1 MPPKTVPLPTYNQV
15 TKHNLAAIQPMIV
28 QLLKHAS
35 FIALDAEF
43 TGLGSN
49 LGATRANDMQERYQ
63 NLSNLAKSHALVA
76 FGLSIFILDSSSA
89 PEKAQDGDSPQ
100 NPENAYK
107 VHNFNFSMLFEKD
120 YMVSPRSMLF
130 LAENGLDLNQ
140 WILEGIP
147 YTGGCRLNNEGGR
160 GNPNGIMRSIFK
172 RIMNQHVPVVVHNG
186 FLDLIFLYHS
196 FYADLPPNLAMFV
209 ADLSDMFPGGLY
221 DTKYVS
227 DYITR
232 EQSSFLAYLFRKY
245 ERQDARSNSQYKSK
259 DTPGAKPVK
268 LFSTFDVQG
277 RLPLPPQLA
286 RQEPTRTVPA
296 KNANQ
301 PVFCEDYA
309 YHGVCKKNMKCG
321 KSHDLDVI
329 LDAEEAALEA
339 KKNKRRKTKAT
350 TNDQVTSDNST
361 SQDDVFMFTASQ
373 NEASETSANRP
384 KEDTENTTSG
394 APGVDRDSTSEKT
407 DASTDILSKSGT
419 TKAKAQIFADET
431 LKQPSL
437 SSSSSDSAPAENF
450 HSAYFDAFMTGT
462 IFAHQLNEHDATEVE
477 KSAKNKIYL
486 IGKSFPLK
494 IEKSAFSKFS
504 PGHDRQRQGA
514 RVPEK

>member
-1 MPPKTVPLPTYNQV
+1 MPPKAVPLPTYNQV

-76 FGLSIFILDSSSA
+76 FGLSVFILDKAQGSDTSN
-89 PEKAQDGDSPQ
+89 PEKAF
-100 NPENAYK
+100 K

-147 YTGGCRLNNEGGR
+147 YTGGDRLNNEGGR

-221 DTKYVS
+221 DTKYIS

-245 ERQDARSNSQYKSK
+245 ERQDARSSSQHKSK
-259 DTPGAKPVK
+259 DTPDSKPVK
-268 LFSTFDVQG
+268 LYSTFDVQG
-277 RLPLPPQLA
+277 RLPLPPQPSG
-286 RQEPTRTVPA
+286 QGPTSIVPA

-309 YHGVCKKNMKCG
+309 HHGVCKKNMKCG

-329 LDAEEAALEA
+329 LDAEEAVMEA
-339 KKNKRRKTKAT
+339 KKNKRRKIKST
-350 TNDQVTSDNST
+350 TDAKDQVTDNT
-361 SQDDVFMFTASQ
+361 IPQDDVAMSTLSQ
-373 NEASETSANRP
+373 NEASETSDHRP

-394 APGVDRDSTSEKT
+394 APDVNRNSTSEKP
-407 DASTDILSKSGT
+407 DASTETMSTSGT
-419 TKAKAQIFADET
+419 TTMMAQTFADET
-431 LKQPSL
+431 SKR
-437 SSSSSDSAPAENF
+437 SSTAGNGASSENF

-462 IFAHQLNEHDATEVE
+462 IFAHQLNEHNATEVE
-477 KSAKNKIYL
+477 TSAKNKIYL
-486 IGKSFPLK
+486 IGKSFPLM

-504 PGHDRQRQGA
+504 PSHERQR
-514 RVPEK
+514 